1 VVNTLVSVRASLLLA
16 LVCSGAGAQTS
27 AEMSAHEE
35 PATFK
40 TKVNLVLVPV
50 VVRDSQGRAVG
61 NLKQEDFQVFDKGKP
76 QVITKF
82 SVEKSGGHVTA
93 PQTNAEANPGE
104 PAAPMAVPDR
114 FTGYLF
120 DDVHLAFSDLA
131 RVRDATDRHFASLE
145 PTARAAIFTTSGQTT
160 LDFTDD
166 RAKLHET
173 LLRLQPRPIIGSSVG
188 DCPQVDYYM
197 ADAIENKND
206 QQAFQAA
213 TAEAMACMSLNPA
226 LPGSLQQAQS
236 AAKSAAQRNVHQGE
250 HDSHVSLTVL
260 KDVIRRMAAM
270 PGQRSMILVSPGFFT
285 TFDQTQEKTEIVD
298 RAIHSNVII
307 SALDARGLY
316 TIVPGGDASQ
326 GAIDITSA
334 AMKSRYQIDSALA
347 QADLLAELAEGTGG
361 NFFHNSND
369 LDAGIKRVS
378 DAPEYF
384 YVLGF
389 APQNLKLDGTFH
401 RLKVALK
408 ESNKLALQ
416 ARRGYYA
423 PRHAA
428 DAVETAKREIE
439 EALFSREEI
448 HDIPVEL
455 HTQFFK
461 SSDENARLSVL
472 IRVDVK
478 HIRFRK
484 EDGRNRNDL
493 TIVSGLFDRNGNY
506 VTANEKILE
515 MRLRDDTL
523 GNKLGQG
530 INLKTN
536 FDVKPGSYLVRLVVR
551 DAEGQMMSAQNGA
564 VEIP

>member
-1 VVNTLVSVRASLLLA
+1 VNTLVSVRTFLVVA
-16 LVCSGAGAQTS
+16 LVCLRASAQTT

-40 TKVNLVLVPV
+40 SKVNLVLVPV

-82 SVEKSGGHVTA
+82 SVEKSGGNLTA
-93 PQTNAEANPGE
+93 PSTNAEATPGE
-104 PAAPMAVPDR
+104 AAPPMAVPDR
-114 FTGYLF
+114 FTGYVF
-120 DDVHLAFSDLA
+120 DDVHLAFGDLA
-131 RVRDATDRHFASLE
+131 RVRDATDRHFASLDS
-145 PTARAAIFTTSGQTT
+145 TARAAIFTTSGQTT

-173 LLRLQPRPIIGSSVG
+173 LMRLQPRPIIGSSMNE
-188 DCPQVDYYM
+188 CPQVDYYM

-213 TAEAMACMSLNPA
+213 TAEAIVCSSLDPTKPGA
-226 LPGSLQQAQS
+226 LQTAQAT
-236 AAKSAAQRNVHQGE
+236 ARSAAQRNLHQGE
-250 HDSHVSLTVL
+250 HDSRVSLSVL
-260 KDVIRRMAAM
+260 KDVIRRIAAM
-270 PGQRSMILVSPGFFT
+270 PGQRSMILVSPGFLT
-285 TFDQTQEKTEIVD
+285 TFDHTQEKTEIID

-326 GAIDITSA
+326 GGTDFTSTA
-334 AMKSRYQIDSALA
+334 LKSRYQTDSALA
-347 QADLLAELAEGTGG
+347 QADVLAELAEGTGG
-361 NFFHNSND
+361 SFFHNSND
-369 LDAGIKRVS
+369 LDAGMKRVS

-384 YVLGF
+384 YMLGF

-408 ESNKLALQ
+408 ASTKLALQ

-423 PRHAA
+423 PRHVA

-461 SSDENARLSVL
+461 SSDENARLAVL
-472 IRVDVK
+472 VRVDVK

-506 VTANEKILE
+506 VTANERIIE

-523 GNKLGQG
+523 ENKLGQG

>member
-1 VVNTLVSVRASLLLA
+1 MITLVSVRACLVGV
-16 LVCSGAGAQTS
+16 LVCLCAGAQTTS
-27 AEMSAHEE
+27 EMSAHEE

-50 VVRDSQGRAVG
+50 VVRDAQGHAVG

-82 SVEKSGGHVTA
+82 SVEKSGGHVIA
-93 PQTNAEANPGE
+93 PQANADANPGE
-104 PAAPMAVPDR
+104 PAAPMAIPDH
-114 FTGYLF
+114 FIGYVF
-120 DDVHLAFSDLA
+120 DDVHLEFGDLA
-131 RVRDATDRHFASLE
+131 RVRDATDRHLASLE
-145 PTARAAIFTTSGQTT
+145 STARAAIFTTSGQTT

-166 RAKLHET
+166 REKLHET
-173 LLRLQPRPIIGSSVG
+173 LLRLKPRPIIGSIMG
-188 DCPQVDYYM
+188 ECPQVDYYL
-197 ADAIENKND
+197 ADAILNKSD
-206 QQAFQAA
+206 AQALAAA
-213 TAEAMACMSLNPA
+213 TQEAMTCMSLDPTQ
-226 LPGSLQQAQS
+226 PSSLQIAQQS
-236 AAKSAAQRNVHQGE
+236 AKAVAQRNLHAGE
-250 HDSHVSLTVL
+250 QDSHVSLTVL

-285 TFDQTQEKTEIVD
+285 TFDLVQEKTEIIE
-298 RAIHSNVII
+298 RAIHANVII

-326 GAIDITSA
+326 GTIDITASG
-334 AMKSRYQIDSALA
+334 MKIRYQMDSAMA

-361 NFFHNSND
+361 SFFHNSND
-369 LDAGIKRVS
+369 LDTGLKRVS

-401 RLKVALK
+401 RLKVGLK
-408 ESNKLALQ
+408 EPNKLALQ

-423 PRHAA
+423 PRHVA

-461 SSDENARLSVL
+461 SSDESARLSVL
-472 IRVDVK
+472 VRVDVK

-523 GNKLGQG
+523 ENKLRQG

>member
-1 VVNTLVSVRASLLLA
+1 VDTLVSVRVFLVFV
-16 LVCSGAGAQTS
+16 LVCVRAGAQTTG
-27 AEMSAHEE
+27 EMSAHEE

-50 VVRDSQGRAVG
+50 VVRDAEGRAVG

-82 SVEKSGGHVTA
+82 SVEKSGGHVIA
-93 PQTNAEANPGE
+93 PQASSDANPGE
-104 PAAPMAVPDR
+104 PVAPMAIPDR
-114 FTGYLF
+114 FIGYVF
-120 DDVHLAFSDLA
+120 DDVHLEFSDLA
-131 RVRDATDRHFASLE
+131 RVRDATDRHLASLE

-166 RAKLHET
+166 RQKLHET
-173 LLRLQPRPIIGSSVG
+173 LLRLRPRSTIGSNMG
-188 DCPQVDYYM
+188 ECPQVDYYL
-197 ADAIENKND
+197 ADAILNKND
-206 QQAFQAA
+206 AQALAAA
-213 TAEAMACMSLNPA
+213 TQEAMTCMSLDPTQA
-226 LPGSLQQAQS
+226 SSLTIAQQS
-236 AAKSAAQRNVHQGE
+236 ANAVAQRNLHAGE
-250 HDSHVSLTVL
+250 QDSHVSLTVL

-285 TFDQTQEKTEIVD
+285 TFDLVQEKTEIID
-298 RAIHSNVII
+298 RAIRANVII

-316 TIVPGGDASQ
+316 TVVPGGDASQ
-326 GAIDITSA
+326 ATIDITAST
-334 AMKSRYQIDSALA
+334 MKVRYQMDSAMA

-361 NFFHNSND
+361 SFFHNNND
-369 LDAGIKRVS
+369 LAAGLKRVS

-384 YVLGF
+384 YLLGF

-408 ESNKLALQ
+408 EPNKLALQ

-423 PRHAA
+423 PRHVA

-461 SSDENARLSVL
+461 SSDENARLSILV
-472 IRVDVK
+472 RVDVK

-523 GNKLGQG
+523 ENKLRQG

>member
-1 VVNTLVSVRASLLLA
+1 MG
-16 LVCSGAGAQTS
+16 LVCLPACAQTTG
-27 AEMSAHEE
+27 EMSAHEE

-50 VVRDSQGRAVG
+50 VVRDGQGHAVG
-61 NLKQEDFQVFDKGKP
+61 NLKQEDFQVFDKGKA

-82 SVEKSGGHVTA
+82 SVEKSGGHTTA
-93 PQTNAEANPGE
+93 PQTNSEANPGE

-114 FTGYLF
+114 FIGYVF
-120 DDVHLAFSDLA
+120 DDVHLEFSDLA
-131 RVRDATDRHFASLE
+131 RVREATDRHLASLE
-145 PTARAAIFTTSGQTT
+145 STARTAIFTTSGQTT

-166 RAKLHET
+166 RQKLHET
-173 LLRLQPRPIIGSSVG
+173 LLSLRPRPIMGPGSTMG
-188 DCPQVDYYM
+188 ECPQVDYYL
-197 ADAIENKND
+197 ADAILNKND
-206 QQAFQAA
+206 QQALAA
-213 TAEAMACMSLNPA
+213 AAQEAMTCMNLDPTK
-226 LPGSLQQAQS
+226 PGSLQMAQQG
-236 AAKSAAQRNVHQGE
+236 AMAVAQRNLHAGE
-250 HDSHVSLTVL
+250 QDAHVSLTVL

-270 PGQRSMILVSPGFFT
+270 PGQRSMVLASPGFFT
-285 TFDQTQEKTEIVD
+285 TFDLVQEKTEIID
-298 RAIHSNVII
+298 RAIHANVII

-326 GAIDITSA
+326 ATIDITAST
-334 AMKSRYQIDSALA
+334 MKVRYQMDSAMA

-361 NFFHNSND
+361 SFFHNNND
-369 LDAGIKRVS
+369 LDAGMKRVS

-408 ESNKLALQ
+408 DPNRLALQ

-423 PRHAA
+423 PRHVS

-472 IRVDVK
+472 VRVDVK
-478 HIRFRK
+478 HIHFRK

-523 GNKLGQG
+523 ENKLRQG

>member
-1 VVNTLVSVRASLLLA
+1 MNTLVSVRVFLVLVLA
-16 LVCSGAGAQTS
+16 CFRAGAQTT

-35 PATFK
+35 AATFK

-50 VVRDSQGRAVG
+50 VVRDSQGHAVG
-61 NLKQEDFQVFDKGKP
+61 NLKQEDFQLFDKGKP

-82 SVEKSGGHVTA
+82 SVEKSGNHTIAPPTNSSATA
-93 PQTNAEANPGE
+93 GDPGT
-104 PAAPMAVPDR
+104 PMAIPER
-114 FTGYLF
+114 YIGYVF

-131 RVRDATDRHFASLE
+131 RVRDATDRHLASLE
-145 PTARAAIFTTSGQTT
+145 STARAAIFTTSGQTT

-166 RAKLHET
+166 RQKLHEA
-173 LLRLQPRPIIGSSVG
+173 LLRLQPRPIIGSSMG
-188 DCPQVDYYM
+188 DCPQMDYYM
-197 ADAIENKND
+197 ADAIQNKND
-206 QQAFQAA
+206 QQALQAA
-213 TAEAMACMSLNPA
+213 TAEAMVCMNLSPSQ
-226 LPGSLQQAQS
+226 PGSLQTAQS
-236 AAKSAAQRNVHQGE
+236 AARSAAQRGVNQGD

-260 KDVIRRMAAM
+260 KDMIRRMAAM
-270 PGQRSMILVSPGFFT
+270 PGQRCMILVSPGFLT
-285 TFDQTQEKTEIVD
+285 TFDLVQEKTEIIE

-326 GAIDITSA
+326 GTTYFNSMGLKTQFQSA
-334 AMKSRYQIDSALA
+334 SALA

-361 NFFHNSND
+361 TFFHNSND
-369 LDAGIKRVS
+369 LDAGLKRVS

-423 PRHAA
+423 PRHVA

-472 IRVDVK
+472 VRVDVQ

-506 VTANEKILE
+506 VTANERIIE

-523 GNKLGQG
+523 ENKLHQG

>member
-1 VVNTLVSVRASLLLA
+1 MKTLVSIRACLVLA
-16 LVCSGAGAQTS
+16 LVCFGAGAQTTG
-27 AEMSAHEE
+27 EMSAHEA

-50 VVRDSQGRAVG
+50 VVRDGQGRAVG
-61 NLKQEDFQVFDKGKP
+61 NLKQDDFQVFDKGKP
-76 QVITKF
+76 QTITKF
-82 SVEKSGGHVTA
+82 SVEKSGSHGIA
-93 PQTNAEANPGE
+93 PQANSDASPGE
-104 PAAPMAVPDR
+104 PAAPMAIPDHYI
-114 FTGYLF
+114 GYVF
-120 DDVHLAFSDLA
+120 DDVHLAFGDLA
-131 RVRDATDRHFASLE
+131 RVRDATDRHLASLE
-145 PTARAAIFTTSGQTT
+145 STARAAIFTTSGQTT
-160 LDFTDD
+160 LDFTDE
-166 RAKLHET
+166 REKLHET
-173 LLRLQPRPIIGSSVG
+173 LLRLKPRPIINSPIGE
-188 DCPQVDYYM
+188 CPEVDYYQ
-197 ADAIENKND
+197 ADAIQNKND
-206 QQAFQAA
+206 QQALNAA
-213 TAEAMACMSLNPA
+213 TQEAMTCLRLDPSQ
-226 LPGSLQQAQS
+226 PGSLQMAQQA
-236 AAKSAAQRNVHQGE
+236 ARSAAQRNLQAGE
-250 HDSHVSLTVL
+250 HDSHLSLTVL

-285 TFDQTQEKTEIVD
+285 TFDQVQEKTEIID

-316 TIVPGGDASQ
+316 TVVPGGDASQ
-326 GAIDITSA
+326 GTIDVTAA
-334 AMKSRYQIDSALA
+334 AMKVRYQMDSALT
-347 QADLLAELAEGTGG
+347 QADVLAELTEGTGG
-361 NFFHNSND
+361 SFFHNSND
-369 LDAGIKRVS
+369 LDAGLKRVS

-408 ESNKLALQ
+408 EPNKLALQ

-423 PRHAA
+423 PRHVA

-461 SSDENARLSVL
+461 SSDENAKLAVL

-478 HIRFRK
+478 HIHFRK

-523 GNKLGQG
+523 ENKLGQG
-530 INLKTN
+530 INLRTN

>member
-1 VVNTLVSVRASLLLA
+1 
-16 LVCSGAGAQTS
+16 
-27 AEMSAHEE
+27 
-35 PATFK
+35 
-40 TKVNLVLVPV
+40 
-50 VVRDSQGRAVG
+50 
-61 NLKQEDFQVFDKGKP
+61 
-76 QVITKF
+76 
-82 SVEKSGGHVTA
+82 VTA
-93 PQTNAEANPGE
+93 PQTSADASPGE
-104 PAAPMAVPDR
+104 PAPPMAVPDR
-114 FTGYLF
+114 FAGYVF

-173 LLRLQPRPIIGSSVG
+173 LMRLQPRPIIGSSMSE
-188 DCPQVDYYM
+188 CPQVDYYM

-206 QQAFQAA
+206 QQALQAA
-213 TAEAMACMSLNPA
+213 TAEAMACMSLDPTK
-226 LPGSLQQAQS
+226 PGSLQQAQS
-236 AAKSAAQRNVHQGE
+236 AARSAAQRNLHQGE

-270 PGQRSMILVSPGFFT
+270 PGQRSMILVSPGFLT
-285 TFDQTQEKTEIVD
+285 TFDHTQEKSEIIE
-298 RAIHSNVII
+298 RAIHSNVMI

-316 TIVPGGDASQ
+316 TIVAGGDASQ
-326 GAIDITSA
+326 RGEDFTSTA
-334 AMKSRYQIDSALA
+334 LKSRYQIDSAQG
-347 QADLLAELAEGTGG
+347 QADILAELAEGTGG
-361 NFFHNSND
+361 SFFHNSND
-369 LDAGIKRVS
+369 LDAGLKRVS

-384 YVLGF
+384 YMLGF

-461 SSDENARLSVL
+461 SSDENARLAVL
-472 IRVDVK
+472 VRVDVK
-478 HIRFRK
+478 HIHFRK
-484 EDGRNRNDL
+484 EAGRNRNDL

-506 VTANEKILE
+506 VTANERIIE

-523 GNKLGQG
+523 ENKLHQG

>member
-1 VVNTLVSVRASLLLA
+1 MNTLVSVRACLVLV
-16 LVCSGAGAQTS
+16 LVCLRAGAQTTS
-27 AEMSAHEE
+27 EMSAHEE

-50 VVRDSQGRAVG
+50 VVRDAEGRAVG

-82 SVEKSGGHVTA
+82 SVEKSGGHVIA
-93 PQTNAEANPGE
+93 PQANSDANPGE
-104 PAAPMAVPDR
+104 PVAPMAIPDR
-114 FTGYLF
+114 FIGYVF
-120 DDVHLAFSDLA
+120 DDVHLEFSDLA
-131 RVRDATDRHFASLE
+131 RVRDATDRHLASLE

-166 RAKLHET
+166 RQKLHET
-173 LLRLQPRPIIGSSVG
+173 LLRLQPRSIIGSNMG
-188 DCPQVDYYM
+188 ECPQVDYYL
-197 ADAIENKND
+197 ADAILNKND
-206 QQAFQAA
+206 TQALAAA
-213 TAEAMACMSLNPA
+213 TQEAMTCMSLDPTQ
-226 LPGSLQQAQS
+226 PSSLQIAQQS
-236 AAKSAAQRNVHQGE
+236 AKAVAQRNLHAGE
-250 HDSHVSLTVL
+250 QDSHVSLTVL

-270 PGQRSMILVSPGFFT
+270 PGQRSMILVSPGFYT
-285 TFDQTQEKTEIVD
+285 TFDLVQEKTEIID
-298 RAIHSNVII
+298 RAIRANVII

-316 TIVPGGDASQ
+316 TVVPGGDASQ
-326 GAIDITSA
+326 ATIDITAST
-334 AMKSRYQIDSALA
+334 MKVRYQMDSAMA

-361 NFFHNSND
+361 SFFHNNND
-369 LDAGIKRVS
+369 LAAGLKRVS

-384 YVLGF
+384 YLLGF

-408 ESNKLALQ
+408 EPNKLALQ

-423 PRHAA
+423 PRHVA

-461 SSDENARLSVL
+461 SSDENARLSILV
-472 IRVDVK
+472 RVDVK

-523 GNKLGQG
+523 ENKLRQG

>member
-1 VVNTLVSVRASLLLA
+1 VNLLASVRVFLA
-16 LVCSGAGAQTS
+16 LVLVCVRAGAQTT

-35 PATFK
+35 AATFK

-50 VVRDSQGRAVG
+50 VVRDSQGHAVG
-61 NLKQEDFQVFDKGKP
+61 NLKQEDFQLFDKGKP

-82 SVEKSGGHVTA
+82 SVEKSGSHAIA
-93 PQTNAEANPGE
+93 PPTNADATAGDPGT
-104 PAAPMAVPDR
+104 PMAIPER
-114 FTGYLF
+114 YIGYVF

-131 RVRDATDRHFASLE
+131 RVRDATDRHLASLE

-166 RAKLHET
+166 RQKLHEA
-173 LLRLQPRPIIGSSVG
+173 LLSLRPRPIIGPSTG
-188 DCPQVDYYM
+188 DCPQMDYYM
-197 ADAIENKND
+197 ADAIQNKND
-206 QQAFQAA
+206 QQALQAA
-213 TAEAMACMSLNPA
+213 TAEAMVCMNLNPTMVQVA
-226 LPGSLQQAQS
+226 QQA
-236 AAKSAAQRNVHQGE
+236 ATSAAQRGVQQGD

-260 KDVIRRMAAM
+260 KDMIRRMAAM
-270 PGQRSMILVSPGFFT
+270 PGQRCMILVSPGFLT
-285 TFDQTQEKTEIVD
+285 TFDLVQEKTEIIE

-316 TIVPGGDASQ
+316 TLVPGGDASQ
-326 GAIDITSA
+326 PTTYSNSMGLMAQFQSA
-334 AMKSRYQIDSALA
+334 SALA
-347 QADLLAELAEGTGG
+347 QGDLLAELAEGTGG
-361 NFFHNSND
+361 TFFHNSND
-369 LDAGIKRVS
+369 LDTGLKRVS

-384 YVLGF
+384 YMIGF

-401 RLKVALK
+401 KVKVALK
-408 ESNKLALQ
+408 EPSKLALQ

-423 PRHAA
+423 PRHVA
-428 DAVETAKREIE
+428 DAVETGKREIE

-472 IRVDVK
+472 VRVDVQ

-484 EDGRNRNDL
+484 EDGRNRNEL

-523 GNKLGQG
+523 ENKLHQG

>member
-1 VVNTLVSVRASLLLA
+1 
-16 LVCSGAGAQTS
+16 
-27 AEMSAHEE
+27 M
-35 PATFK
+35 
-40 TKVNLVLVPV
+40 
-50 VVRDSQGRAVG
+50 
-61 NLKQEDFQVFDKGKP
+61 
-76 QVITKF
+76 I
-82 SVEKSGGHVTA
+82 A
-93 PQTNAEANPGE
+93 PQANSDANPGE
-104 PAAPMAVPDR
+104 PVAPMAIPDR
-114 FTGYLF
+114 FIGYVF
-120 DDVHLAFSDLA
+120 DDVHLEFSDLA
-131 RVRDATDRHFASLE
+131 RVRDATDRHLASLE

-166 RAKLHET
+166 RQKLHET
-173 LLRLQPRPIIGSSVG
+173 LLRLRPRSTIGSNMG
-188 DCPQVDYYM
+188 ECPQVDYYL
-197 ADAIENKND
+197 ADAILNKND
-206 QQAFQAA
+206 AQALAAA
-213 TAEAMACMSLNPA
+213 TQEAMTCMSLDPTQA
-226 LPGSLQQAQS
+226 SSLTIAQQS
-236 AAKSAAQRNVHQGE
+236 ANAVAQRNLHAGE
-250 HDSHVSLTVL
+250 QDSHVSLTVL
-260 KDVIRRMAAM
+260 KDVIRHMAAM
-270 PGQRSMILVSPGFFT
+270 PGQRSMILVSPGFYT
-285 TFDQTQEKTEIVD
+285 TFDLVQEKTEIID
-298 RAIHSNVII
+298 RAIRANVII

-316 TIVPGGDASQ
+316 TVVPGGDASQ
-326 GAIDITSA
+326 ATIDITAST
-334 AMKSRYQIDSALA
+334 MKVRYQMDSAMA

-361 NFFHNSND
+361 SFFHNNND
-369 LDAGIKRVS
+369 LAAGLKRVS

-384 YVLGF
+384 YLLGF

-408 ESNKLALQ
+408 EPNKLALQ

-423 PRHAA
+423 PRHVA

-461 SSDENARLSVL
+461 SSDENARLSILV
-472 IRVDVK
+472 RVDVK

-523 GNKLGQG
+523 ENKLRQG

>member
-1 VVNTLVSVRASLLLA
+1 
-16 LVCSGAGAQTS
+16 
-27 AEMSAHEE
+27 
-35 PATFK
+35 
-40 TKVNLVLVPV
+40 
-50 VVRDSQGRAVG
+50 
-61 NLKQEDFQVFDKGKP
+61 
-76 QVITKF
+76 
-82 SVEKSGGHVTA
+82 
-93 PQTNAEANPGE
+93 
-104 PAAPMAVPDR
+104 
-114 FTGYLF
+114 
-120 DDVHLAFSDLA
+120 
-131 RVRDATDRHFASLE
+131 
-145 PTARAAIFTTSGQTT
+145 
-160 LDFTDD
+160 
-166 RAKLHET
+166 
-173 LLRLQPRPIIGSSVG
+173 
-188 DCPQVDYYM
+188 
-197 ADAIENKND
+197 
-206 QQAFQAA
+206 
-213 TAEAMACMSLNPA
+213 
-226 LPGSLQQAQS
+226 
-236 AAKSAAQRNVHQGE
+236 
-250 HDSHVSLTVL
+250 
-260 KDVIRRMAAM
+260 
-270 PGQRSMILVSPGFFT
+270 MILVSPGFFT
-285 TFDQTQEKTEIVD
+285 TFDMVQEKTEIVD

-326 GAIDITSA
+326 ATIDVTA
-334 AMKSRYQIDSALA
+334 AVMKTRYQMDSALA
-347 QADLLAELAEGTGG
+347 QADLLAELTEGTGG
-361 NFFHNSND
+361 SFFHNSND
-369 LDAGIKRVS
+369 LDAGLKRVS

-408 ESNKLALQ
+408 EPNKLALQ

-423 PRHAA
+423 PRHVA

-472 IRVDVK
+472 VRVDVK
-478 HIRFRK
+478 NIRFRK

-506 VTANEKILE
+506 VTANEKIIE

-523 GNKLGQG
+523 ENKLRQG

>member
-1 VVNTLVSVRASLLLA
+1 MG
-16 LVCSGAGAQTS
+16 LVCLPACAQTTG
-27 AEMSAHEE
+27 EMSAHEE

-50 VVRDSQGRAVG
+50 VVRDGQGHAVG
-61 NLKQEDFQVFDKGKP
+61 NLKQEDFQVFDKGKA

-82 SVEKSGGHVTA
+82 SVEKSGGHTTA
-93 PQTNAEANPGE
+93 PQTNSEANPGE

-114 FTGYLF
+114 FIGYVF
-120 DDVHLAFSDLA
+120 DDVHLEFSDLA
-131 RVRDATDRHFASLE
+131 RVREATDRHLASLE
-145 PTARAAIFTTSGQTT
+145 STARTAIFTTSGQTT

-166 RAKLHET
+166 RQKLHET
-173 LLRLQPRPIIGSSVG
+173 LLSLRPRPIMGPGSTMG
-188 DCPQVDYYM
+188 ECPQVDYYL
-197 ADAIENKND
+197 ADAILNKND
-206 QQAFQAA
+206 QQALAA
-213 TAEAMACMSLNPA
+213 AAQEAMTCMNLDPTK
-226 LPGSLQQAQS
+226 PGSLQMAQQG
-236 AAKSAAQRNVHQGE
+236 AMAVAQRNLHAGE
-250 HDSHVSLTVL
+250 QDAHVSLTVL

-270 PGQRSMILVSPGFFT
+270 PGQRSMVLASPGFFT
-285 TFDQTQEKTEIVD
+285 TFDLVQEKTEIID
-298 RAIHSNVII
+298 RAIHANVII

-326 GAIDITSA
+326 ATIDITAST
-334 AMKSRYQIDSALA
+334 MKVRYQMDSAMA

-361 NFFHNSND
+361 SFFHNNND
-369 LDAGIKRVS
+369 LDAGMKRVS

-408 ESNKLALQ
+408 DPNRLALQ

-423 PRHAA
+423 PRHVA

-472 IRVDVK
+472 VRVDVK
-478 HIRFRK
+478 HIHFRK

-523 GNKLGQG
+523 ENKLRQG

>member
-1 VVNTLVSVRASLLLA
+1 MKTLVSIRAVVVLA
-16 LVCSGAGAQTS
+16 LVCFRAGAQTTG
-27 AEMSAHEE
+27 EMSSHDA

-50 VVRDSQGRAVG
+50 VVRDGQGRAVG
-61 NLKQEDFQVFDKGKP
+61 NLKQDDFQVFDKGKP
-76 QVITKF
+76 QTITKF
-82 SVEKSGGHVTA
+82 SVEKSGGHGIA
-93 PQTNAEANPGE
+93 PQANSDANPGE
-104 PAAPMAVPDR
+104 PAAPMAIPDHYI
-114 FTGYLF
+114 GYVF
-120 DDVHLAFSDLA
+120 DDVHLAFGDLA
-131 RVRDATDRHFASLE
+131 RVRDATDRHLASLE
-145 PTARAAIFTTSGQTT
+145 STARAAIFTTSGQTT

-166 RAKLHET
+166 REKLHET
-173 LLRLQPRPIIGSSVG
+173 LLRLKPRPIISSPIG
-188 DCPQVDYYM
+188 ECPEVDYYL
-197 ADAIENKND
+197 ADAIQNKSD
-206 QQAFQAA
+206 QQALAAA
-213 TAEAMACMSLNPA
+213 TQEAMTCMRLDPSQ
-226 LPGSLQQAQS
+226 PGSLQTAQQE
-236 AAKSAAQRNVHQGE
+236 ARSAAQRSLQTGE
-250 HDSHVSLTVL
+250 HDSHVTLTVL

-285 TFDQTQEKTEIVD
+285 TFDQVQEKTEIID

-316 TIVPGGDASQ
+316 TVVPGGDASQ
-326 GAIDITSA
+326 GTIDIA
-334 AMKSRYQIDSALA
+334 AAGMKLRYQMDSALV
-347 QADLLAELAEGTGG
+347 QADVLAELAEGTGG
-361 NFFHNSND
+361 SFFHNSND
-369 LDAGIKRVS
+369 LDAGLKRVS

-408 ESNKLALQ
+408 EPNKLALQ

-423 PRHAA
+423 PRHVA

-461 SSDENARLSVL
+461 SSDENAKLAVL

-478 HIRFRK
+478 HIHFRK

-523 GNKLGQG
+523 ENKLRQG
-530 INLKTN
+530 INLRTN

>member
-1 VVNTLVSVRASLLLA
+1 MT
-16 LVCSGAGAQTS
+16 
-27 AEMSAHEE
+27 AHEE

-50 VVRDSQGRAVG
+50 VVRDGQGRAVG

-82 SVEKSGGHVTA
+82 SIEKSGSHAIAPPTNSDATA
-93 PQTNAEANPGE
+93 ADPGT
-104 PAAPMAVPDR
+104 PMAIPER
-114 FTGYLF
+114 YIGYVF
-120 DDVHLAFSDLA
+120 DDVHLAFGDLA
-131 RVRDATDRHFASLE
+131 RVRDATDRHLASVE
-145 PTARAAIFTTSGQTT
+145 STARVAIFTTSGQTT

-166 RAKLHET
+166 RQKLHEA
-173 LLRLQPRPIIGSSVG
+173 LMRLQPRPIIGSSMG
-188 DCPQVDYYM
+188 ECPQVDYYM
-197 ADAIENKND
+197 ADAIQNKSD
-206 QQAFQAA
+206 QQALQAA
-213 TAEAMACMSLNPA
+213 TQEAMTCMFLNPA
-226 LPGSLQQAQS
+226 QPGSLQTAQS
-236 AAKSAAQRNVHQGE
+236 AARSAAQRNLHQGE

-285 TFDQTQEKTEIVD
+285 TFDMVQEKTEIVD

-326 GAIDITSA
+326 ATIDVTAA
-334 AMKSRYQIDSALA
+334 AMKTRYQMDSALA
-347 QADLLAELAEGTGG
+347 QADLLAELTEGTGG
-361 NFFHNSND
+361 SFFHN
-369 LDAGIKRVS
+369 S

-408 ESNKLALQ
+408 EPNKLALQ

-423 PRHAA
+423 PRHVA

-472 IRVDVK
+472 VRVDVK
-478 HIRFRK
+478 NIRFRK

-506 VTANEKILE
+506 VTANEKIIE

-523 GNKLGQG
+523 ENKLRQG

>member
-1 VVNTLVSVRASLLLA
+1 MNTLVSVRACLVLA
-16 LVCSGAGAQTS
+16 LVCCGAGAQTT

-40 TKVNLVLVPV
+40 SKVNLVLVPV

-76 QVITKF
+76 QAITKF
-82 SVEKSGGHVTA
+82 SVEKLGGHVTA
-93 PQTNAEANPGE
+93 PPTAAGTPGE
-104 PAAPMAVPDR
+104 PAPPMAVPDR
-114 FTGYLF
+114 FTGYVF

-173 LLRLQPRPIIGSSVG
+173 LLRLQPRPIIGSSLG
-188 DCPQVDYYM
+188 ECPQVDYYM
-197 ADAIENKND
+197 ADAIENKRD
-206 QQAFQAA
+206 QQALEAA
-213 TAEAMACMSLNPA
+213 TAEAMACMNLNPQ

-236 AAKSAAQRNVHQGE
+236 AARSAAQRNLHQGE
-250 HDSHVSLTVL
+250 HDTHVSLTVL
-260 KDVIRRMAAM
+260 RDVIRRMAAM
-270 PGQRSMILVSPGFFT
+270 PGQRNLILMSPGFLT
-285 TFDQTQEKTEIVD
+285 TFDHTQEKSDIIE

-326 GAIDITSA
+326 QGGADFMA
-334 AMKSRYQIDSALA
+334 AAVKSRYQTDSALA
-347 QADLLAELAEGTGG
+347 QADVLAELAEGTGG
-361 NFFHNSND
+361 SFFHNSND
-369 LDAGIKRVS
+369 LDAGVKRVS

-401 RLKVALK
+401 RLKVVLK
-408 ESNKLALQ
+408 ESNKLGLQ

-461 SSDENARLSVL
+461 SGDESARLAVL
-472 IRVDVK
+472 VRVDVK

-506 VTANEKILE
+506 VTANERIVE

-523 GNKLGQG
+523 ENKLGQG

>member
-1 VVNTLVSVRASLLLA
+1 VNTLVSVRACLVLA
-16 LVCSGAGAQTS
+16 LVCFRAGAQTT

-40 TKVNLVLVPV
+40 SKVNLVLVPV
-50 VVRDSQGRAVG
+50 VVRDGQGRAVG

-82 SVEKSGGHVTA
+82 SVEKSGSHVTA
-93 PQTNAEANPGE
+93 PPTNAEATPGE
-104 PAAPMAVPDR
+104 AAPPMAVPDR

-173 LLRLQPRPIIGSSVG
+173 LLRLQPRPIIGSSMG
-188 DCPQVDYYM
+188 ECPQVDYYM

-206 QQAFQAA
+206 QQALQAA
-213 TAEAMACMSLNPA
+213 AAEAMVCLSLDPTK
-226 LPGSLQQAQS
+226 PGSLQTAQS
-236 AAKSAAQRNVHQGE
+236 AAKSASQRNLHQGE

-270 PGQRSMILVSPGFFT
+270 PGQRSMILVSPGFLT
-285 TFDQTQEKTEIVD
+285 TFDHTQEKSEIID
-298 RAIHSNVII
+298 RAIRSNVII

-326 GAIDITSA
+326 AGTDFTSTA
-334 AMKSRYQIDSALA
+334 LKSRYQIDSALA

-361 NFFHNSND
+361 TFFHNSND
-369 LDAGIKRVS
+369 LDAGMKRVS

-384 YVLGF
+384 YMLGF

-416 ARRGYYA
+416 SRRGYYA

-461 SSDENARLSVL
+461 SSDENARLAVL
-472 IRVDVK
+472 VRVDVK

-506 VTANEKILE
+506 VTASEKIIE

-523 GNKLGQG
+523 ESKLGQG

>member
-1 VVNTLVSVRASLLLA
+1 LASVRAFLVMG
-16 LVCSGAGAQTS
+16 LVCLPACAQTTG
-27 AEMSAHEE
+27 EMSAHEE

-50 VVRDSQGRAVG
+50 VVRDGQGHAVG
-61 NLKQEDFQVFDKGKP
+61 NLKQEDFQVFDKGKA

-82 SVEKSGGHVTA
+82 SVEKSGGHTTA
-93 PQTNAEANPGE
+93 PQTNSEANPGE

-114 FTGYLF
+114 FIGYVF
-120 DDVHLAFSDLA
+120 DDVHLEFSDLA
-131 RVRDATDRHFASLE
+131 RVREATDRHLASLE
-145 PTARAAIFTTSGQTT
+145 STARTAIFTTSGQTT

-166 RAKLHET
+166 RQKLHET
-173 LLRLQPRPIIGSSVG
+173 LLSLRPRPIMGPGSTMG
-188 DCPQVDYYM
+188 ECPQVDYYL
-197 ADAIENKND
+197 ADAILNKND
-206 QQAFQAA
+206 QQALAA
-213 TAEAMACMSLNPA
+213 AAQEAMTCMNLDPTK
-226 LPGSLQQAQS
+226 PGSLQMAQQG
-236 AAKSAAQRNVHQGE
+236 AMAVAQRNLHAGE
-250 HDSHVSLTVL
+250 QDAHVSLTVL

-270 PGQRSMILVSPGFFT
+270 PGQRSMVLASPGFFT
-285 TFDQTQEKTEIVD
+285 TFDLVQEKTEIID
-298 RAIHSNVII
+298 RAIHANVII

-326 GAIDITSA
+326 ATIDITAST
-334 AMKSRYQIDSALA
+334 MKVRYQMDSAMA

-361 NFFHNSND
+361 SFFHNNND
-369 LDAGIKRVS
+369 LDAGMKRVS

-408 ESNKLALQ
+408 DPNRLALQ

-423 PRHAA
+423 PRHVA

-472 IRVDVK
+472 VRVDVK
-478 HIRFRK
+478 HIHFRK

-523 GNKLGQG
+523 ENKLRQG

>member
-1 VVNTLVSVRASLLLA
+1 VNTLVSVRAFLVLV
-16 LVCSGAGAQTS
+16 LVCLRAGAQTTG
-27 AEMSAHEE
+27 EMSAHEE

-50 VVRDSQGRAVG
+50 VVRDGQGHAVG
-61 NLKQEDFQVFDKGKP
+61 NLRQEDFQMFDKGKP

-82 SVEKSGGHVTA
+82 SIEKSGSHAIAPPTNSDATA
-93 PQTNAEANPGE
+93 ADPGT
-104 PAAPMAVPDR
+104 PMAIPER
-114 FTGYLF
+114 YIGYVF
-120 DDVHLAFSDLA
+120 DDVHLAFGDLA
-131 RVRDATDRHFASLE
+131 RVRDATDRHLASVE
-145 PTARAAIFTTSGQTT
+145 STARVAIFTTSGQTT

-166 RAKLHET
+166 RQKLHEA
-173 LLRLQPRPIIGSSVG
+173 LMRLQPRPIIGSSMG
-188 DCPQVDYYM
+188 ECPQVDYYM
-197 ADAIENKND
+197 ADAIQNKSD
-206 QQAFQAA
+206 QQALQAA
-213 TAEAMACMSLNPA
+213 TQEAMTCMFLNPA
-226 LPGSLQQAQS
+226 QPGSLQTAQS
-236 AAKSAAQRNVHQGE
+236 AARSAAQRNLHQGE

-260 KDVIRRMAAM
+260 KDVIRRLAAM

-285 TFDQTQEKTEIVD
+285 TFDMVQEKTEIVD

-326 GAIDITSA
+326 ATIDVTAA
-334 AMKSRYQIDSALA
+334 AMKTRYQMDSALA
-347 QADLLAELAEGTGG
+347 QADLLAELTEGTGG
-361 NFFHNSND
+361 SFFHNSND
-369 LDAGIKRVS
+369 LDAGLKRVS

-408 ESNKLALQ
+408 EPNKLALQ

-423 PRHAA
+423 PRHVA

-472 IRVDVK
+472 VRVDVK
-478 HIRFRK
+478 NIRFRK

-506 VTANEKILE
+506 VTANGKIIE

-523 GNKLGQG
+523 ENKLRQG
-530 INLKTN
+530 INLKAN

-551 DAEGQMMSAQNGA
+551 DAEGQMMSAQNCA

>member
-1 VVNTLVSVRASLLLA
+1 VNTLVSVRAYLVLA
-16 LVCSGAGAQTS
+16 LVCFRADAQTT

-82 SVEKSGGHVTA
+82 SVEKSGSHVTA
-93 PQTNAEANPGE
+93 PETNAEANPGE

-197 ADAIENKND
+197 ADAIQNKND

-213 TAEAMACMSLNPA
+213 TAEAMACLSLDPTK
-226 LPGSLQQAQS
+226 PGSLNIAQQA
-236 AAKSAAQRNVHQGE
+236 ARSAAQNSLHQGE

-270 PGQRSMILVSPGFFT
+270 PGQRSMILVSPGFLT
-285 TFDQTQEKTEIVD
+285 TFDQTPEKTEIVD